1 MRGRAAE
8 VCRAVLRAARRIDA
22 LNAAFLAE
30 GRPILPTRFG
40 LHAGEA
46 MVGSVGT
53 ADRSNYTVLG
63 HTVNVAS
70 RVEQLNKLYGTRL
83 LATATVR
90 QAAGDAIRF
99 RHLGVAEVRGTRGS
113 IDVYELRA
121 DAADPHADRTAK

>member
-8 VCRAVLRAARRIDA
+8 VCRAVPRGAWRIDA

-46 MVGSVGT
+46 MVGSVET
-53 ADRSNYTVLG
+53 ADRLNYTVLG

-70 RVEQLNKLYGTRL
+70 RVKQLNKLYGT
-83 LATATVR
+83 
-90 QAAGDAIRF
+90 
-99 RHLGVAEVRGTRGS
+99 
-113 IDVYELRA
+113 
-121 DAADPHADRTAK
+121 